1 MATARPPP
9 LGMGSASQHGAFFNY
24 MGMGQLPKGALS
36 QLQNSDTA
44 NWMAGL
50 SSPAG
55 SASQRGQ
62 PAPQREQPAHY
73 SAVPFPEPE
82 PTWRQPP
89 RQPSRQQSRQQS
101 RHGADDQPLS
111 GQPSAQEQL
120 PSRPLSL
127 PAITSPARGSGV
139 YVEEPENVPSGR
151 ASAAADF
158 GSSRLVPSA
167 SSSEDRPIVSRQSIL
182 SRGSRRQSPARGSG
196 SAGLNDT
203 GAEFWSDE
211 NSRKHHRR
219 IKCTVDQAIEMIRS
233 KITERMDGR
242 AGWLRR
248 AFVDFDTD
256 ASGSISPE
264 EFIAA
269 VEFKTALVFDEEVLR
284 GVMDRFDDDGTGEI
298 NFNKF
303 VRLVMGSS
311 ARDSTALK
319 TGTLKGDA
327 SYESAD
333 SGNSAIML
341 RRKIR
346 MGAKDIRRAF
356 KDLDRNGSGLLSY
369 EDLRYALHRMDIDLN
384 DRQFED
390 LMRQIDH
397 NGDGIVSYAEF
408 LDFFHREDPGLGLKE
423 IKGVTVDQAIE
434 IIREKIN
441 VRLDSR
447 PGALN
452 RAFQQMDADGSGAID
467 IDEFKKA
474 LLMKGGLIFDDA
486 ILRKVMDK
494 FDDDGTGEIDFRK
507 FCTFVMG
514 STSRD
519 ATGIKTN
526 IVDSS
531 STVESADSGNSAMML
546 RRKIRMGAKD
556 IRRAFKDLDR
566 NGSGRLSYE
575 DLRYALHRMDI
586 DLNDRQFED
595 LMKQIDLTGSQS
607 ISYAEF
613 LDFFHREDEG
623 LGLKKMTSVTV
634 DQAIEIIREKIGE
647 KMDSR
652 PGALN
657 RAFQQMDADGSGAI
671 DIDEFKKALL

>member
-1 MATARPPP
+1 MYRPPVPAVPPPGMAGPSP
-9 LGMGSASQHGAFFNY
+9 LGMGGAPQYGAFFNY
-24 MGMGQLPKGALS
+24 MGMGQLPKGAQLGALS
-36 QLQNSDTA
+36 QLQNSNTA
-44 NWMAGL
+44 NWMASL

-55 SASQRGQ
+55 SAPQRRQ
-62 PAPQREQPAHY
+62 PAAQREQPAHY
-73 SAVPFPEPE
+73 SPAPFPEPE
-82 PTWRQPP
+82 PTL
-89 RQPSRQQSRQQS
+89 RQPSRQQSR
-101 RHGADDQPLS
+101 RGADDQPLS
-111 GQPSAQEQL
+111 PAPRQPSAQGEL

-139 YVEEPENVPSGR
+139 YVEEPDNVRTGR
-151 ASAAADF
+151 MSAAADF
-158 GSSRLVPSA
+158 SAGRLVPSA
-167 SSSEDRPIVSRQSIL
+167 SSSDDRPVVSRQSIL
-182 SRGSRRQSPARGSG
+182 SRGSRRQSPSRGSG
-196 SAGLNDT
+196 GAGLNDT

-219 IKCTVDQAIEMIRS
+219 ISCTVDQAIEMIRS

-284 GVMDRFDDDGTGEI
+284 GVMDRFDDDGAGEI
-298 NFNKF
+298 DFNKF
-303 VRLVMGSS
+303 VRLVMGCS

-319 TGTLKGDA
+319 TGTLKSGTN
-327 SYESAD
+327 YESAD
-333 SGNSAIML
+333 SGNSAMML

-390 LMRQIDH
+390 LMRQIDN

-408 LDFFHREDPGLGLKE
+408 LDFFHREDPGLGLTK
-423 IKGVTVDQAIE
+423 ITGITVDQAID

-474 LLMKGGLIFDDA
+474 LLMK
-486 ILRKVMDK
+486 
-494 FDDDGTGEIDFRK
+494 
-507 FCTFVMG
+507 
-514 STSRD
+514 
-519 ATGIKTN
+519 
-526 IVDSS
+526 
-531 STVESADSGNSAMML
+531 
-546 RRKIRMGAKD
+546 
-556 IRRAFKDLDR
+556 
-566 NGSGRLSYE
+566 NG
-575 DLRYALHRMDI
+575 
-586 DLNDRQFED
+586 
-595 LMKQIDLTGSQS
+595 
-607 ISYAEF
+607 
-613 LDFFHREDEG
+613 
-623 LGLKKMTSVTV
+623 
-634 DQAIEIIREKIGE
+634 
-647 KMDSR
+647 
-652 PGALN
+652 
-657 RAFQQMDADGSGAI
+657 
-671 DIDEFKKALL
+671 